1 VWGFRTS
8 DVRQQLGGAFRE
20 VEERVTSIAQ
30 STTDLIDRLAL
41 HRTLQGVPRVELEW
55 LAANGELRR
64 FEVGDYLARK
74 DEPFD
79 EMFILLS
86 GRTSVTVDRGTGRL
100 HSLDS
105 TAGDITGRL
114 PFSRMTRATV
124 DARAIEPTE
133 MWAVHRDRFSDLI
146 RDCPSVIEVVVHAM
160 LDRSSLFA
168 STSWQDDKMMALGR
182 LGAGLAHEL
191 NNPASATVRC
201 ASLLNEAIPEVSAA
215 AEALGAAQLTAEQR
229 SRLNMICG
237 ESLIPRTTGVFSA
250 MERSDREDEIA
261 TWLQDH
267 GVATDAAAF
276 LAESGL
282 TTDTLDDVA
291 ELVDRAA
298 LQVTVR
304 WIGAEFAARSLARD
318 IRRAS
323 KRIYDLVGAVK
334 RFTYTDRAAGKAPTD
349 IAQGLSDTV
358 AILSGNARAKSVA
371 VRLECAHDLPEV
383 QAVGDELNQVWSNL
397 LENAIDAVGEG
408 RGGLVVVSAVREA
421 DNVVVRVI
429 DDGPGIPSEIQSHIF
444 DAFFTT
450 KPIGQGTGLG
460 LDIARRVVRA
470 HDGQIAV
477 ESRPGNTE
485 FRVLIPVGGPNPAAT
500 S

>member
-1 VWGFRTS
+1 
-8 DVRQQLGGAFRE
+8 
-20 VEERVTSIAQ
+20 
-30 STTDLIDRLAL
+30 
-41 HRTLQGVPRVELEW
+41 LEW
-55 LAANGELRR
+55 LVANGELRR
-64 FEVGDYLARK
+64 FEPGDLLAQK
-74 DEPFD
+74 DGPLD

-105 TAGDITGRL
+105 LPGDITGRL

-124 DARAIEPTE
+124 GARAVEPTE
-133 MWAVHRDRFSDLI
+133 VWVVHRERFPELI

-182 LGAGLAHEL
+182 LGAGLAHQL

-215 AEALGAAQLTAEQR
+215 AEALGAAQLTEEQR
-229 SRLNMICG
+229 NRLNMICG
-237 ESLIPRTTGVFSA
+237 ESLIPPTTGVFSA
-250 MERSDREDEIA
+250 IERSDREDEIA

-267 GVATDAAAF
+267 GVATDAAVF

-282 TTDTLDDVA
+282 TSDMLDDVA
-291 ELVDRAA
+291 EFVDGEKLQAA
-298 LQVTVR
+298 VR
-304 WIGAEFAARSLARD
+304 WIAAEFAARSLARD

-323 KRIYDLVGAVK
+323 TRIYDLVGAVK
-334 RFTYTDRAAGKAPTD
+334 RFTYTDRAAGKATTD
-349 IAQGLSDTV
+349 IAQGLRDTV
-358 AILSGNARAKSVA
+358 AILSGNAREKSVA
-371 VRLECAHDLPEV
+371 VRLDVADDLPEV
-383 QAVGDELNQVWSNL
+383 HAIGDELNQVWTNL

-408 RGGLVVVSAVREA
+408 GVVALTAAYES

-429 DDGPGIPSEIQSHIF
+429 DNGPGIPQEIQHHIF

-450 KPIGQGTGLG
+450 KPVGQGTGLG
-460 LDIARRVVRA
+460 LDIARRIVRA
-470 HDGQIAV
+470 HDGHIAV

-485 FRVLIPVGGPNPAAT
+485 FRVQIPAGSPNPTTT

>member
-1 VWGFRTS
+1 M
-8 DVRQQLGGAFRE
+8 
-20 VEERVTSIAQ
+20 TSIAQ
-30 STTDLIDRLAL
+30 HTTDLIDRFAL

-64 FEVGDYLARK
+64 YEAGDFLARK
-74 DEPFD
+74 DDPLD

-124 DARAIEPTE
+124 GARAIEPTE
-133 MWAVHRDRFSDLI
+133 VWVVHRERFPELI
-146 RDCPSVIEVVVHAM
+146 RDCPNVIEVVVHAM

-182 LGAGLAHEL
+182 LGAGLAHQL

-215 AEALGAAQLTAEQR
+215 AEALGAALLTAEQR

-250 MERSDREDEIA
+250 IERSDHEDEIA

-267 GVATDAAAF
+267 GVATDAAVF

-282 TTDTLDDVA
+282 TTDTLEDVA
-291 ELVDRAA
+291 EFVDGDK
-298 LQVTVR
+298 LQVAVR
-304 WIGAEFAARSLARD
+304 WIAAELAARSLARD

-323 KRIYDLVGAVK
+323 TRIYDLVGAVK
-334 RFTYTDRAAGKAPTD
+334 RFTFTDRAAGKAPTD

-371 VRLECAHDLPEV
+371 VRLECSPDLPEV

-397 LENAIDAVGEG
+397 LENAIDAVGD
-408 RGGLVVVSAVREA
+408 GGLVVLSAVREA

-429 DDGPGIPSEIQSHIF
+429 DDGPGIPPEIQSHIF
-444 DAFFTT
+444 DVFFTT

-460 LDIARRVVRA
+460 LDIARRIVRA
-470 HDGQIAV
+470 HDGHIV
-477 ESRPGNTE
+477 VDSRPGNTE
-485 FRVLIPVGGPNPAAT
+485 FRVFIPVGSQT
-500 S
+500 SV